1 MFSII
6 SLLQYAH
13 TYVISMLTTLQI
25 YQQEYKYFINIF
37 SPFHLLH
44 SADRCVISSL
54 ISALK
59 LTELFDEE
67 QNRMNYYYSA

>member
-1 MFSII
+1 
-6 SLLQYAH
+6 
-13 TYVISMLTTLQI
+13 LQI
-25 YQQEYKYFINIF
+25 YQQEYKYFIKIL